1 MTAVTVSSNGV
12 RSASEEPSAWAPLK
26 IAIYRNLFIAQLI
39 SNIGT
44 WMQTV
49 GAQWFLVEH
58 HSSATIV
65 ALVQTASL
73 TPTLVLGLFG
83 GVFADLF
90 DRRRLLIV
98 IQTYAVLAAAA
109 LATLAFTG
117 VLTPTWLL
125 ALTVAIG
132 CCSAL
137 TAPAWQAIQPELVP
151 REQIP
156 AAASLGSVTV
166 NLARAIGPA
175 LAGVV
180 VLAAGPAAVFAL
192 NAVSFAAIIVAL
204 RSWKRPGC
212 APLGERESIAL
223 SILAALRWVRH
234 GPVTRRILLRSGLF
248 AFPASALWALLPV
261 TAAQHWHM
269 NSCGYGLV
277 LATLGVG
284 AVIGVALI
292 AQLRRL
298 FATNTVLAGSAGAY
312 ALGLVVIA
320 IGPFGVAIP
329 LLLACGMAWIA
340 TLTTLNAAVQLSLPP
355 WVRARVMAIY
365 LLVFSG
371 SQALGSY
378 LWGLIAAHFGLAQ
391 SLLAAAALLLLT
403 AASVTVLPLRPETGT
418 LDLTTSTAW
427 PTPTLVFQPEPSDGP
442 VLISTSYRVTDD
454 RIHQFAAAMLKVG
467 RSRSRTGGYRWRLYR
482 SGEDPQLV
490 IEEYTVPSWAEFDR
504 QHSTRWLASDNAAL
518 ATALQCTVDG
528 RAEEHWYFAL
538 AGPAGLLGGPS
549 RTSASTRT
557 RRRSITLNGILVPPW
572 AEGRV

>member
-1 MTAVTVSSNGV
+1 MTAVTVSSDGV
-12 RSASEEPSAWAPLK
+12 KSAPEETSAWAPLK
-26 IAIYRNLFIAQLI
+26 IAIYRNLFVAQLI

-58 HSSATIV
+58 HSSATII

-98 IQTYAVLAAAA
+98 IQTYAVLAAAV
-109 LATLAFTG
+109 LAALAFTG

-125 ALTVAIG
+125 VFTVAIG
-132 CCSAL
+132 CGSAL

-166 NLARAIGPA
+166 NVARAIGPA

-180 VLAAGPAAVFAL
+180 VLQAGPAAVFAL

-204 RSWKRPGC
+204 RAWNRPGC
-212 APLGERESIAL
+212 APLGERESIGL

-234 GPVTRRILLRSGLF
+234 GPVTRRILLRSALF

-292 AQLRRL
+292 AHLRRL

-312 ALGLVVIA
+312 ALGLLVVA
-320 IGPFGVAIP
+320 IGPFGPAIP
-329 LLLACGMAWIA
+329 LLLVCGMAWIA
-340 TLTTLNAAVQLSLPP
+340 TLTTLNAAIQLSLPH
-355 WVRARVMAIY
+355 WVRARGMAVY

-403 AASVTVLPLRPETGT
+403 AASVAVLPLRPETGT

-427 PTPTLVFQPEPSDGP
+427 PTPTLVFQPDPNDGP
-442 VLISTSYRVTDD
+442 VLISTSYHVTDD
-454 RIHQFAAAMLKVG
+454 RIHQFTAAMLKVG

-482 SGEDPQLV
+482 SGEDPELV
-490 IEEYTVPSWAEFDR
+490 IEEFTVPSWAEFDR
-504 QHSTRWLASDNAAL
+504 QHSTRWLASDNDAL
-518 ATALQCTVDG
+518 ARALRCTVDG

-538 AGPAGLLGGPS
+538 AGPAGVLGGPL
-549 RTSASTRT
+549 RTSASARVK
-557 RRRSITLNGILVPPW
+557 RSLVLLNGILPPPW
-572 AEGRV
+572 ADGRV

>member
-1 MTAVTVSSNGV
+1 MTAVAVTGNGV
-12 RSASEEPSAWAPLK
+12 KPAVEDTSAWAPLK
-26 IAIYRNLFIAQLI
+26 IAIYRNLFIAQLV

-58 HSSATIV
+58 HSSVTVV

-98 IQTYAVLAAAA
+98 IQTYAVLAAAV
-109 LATLAFTG
+109 LAALAFTG

-125 ALTVAIG
+125 VFTVAIG

-192 NAVSFAAIIVAL
+192 NAASFAAIIVAL

-234 GPVTRRILLRSGLF
+234 GPVTRRILLRSALF

-261 TAAQHWHM
+261 TAARHWHM

-284 AVIGVALI
+284 AVIGVA
-292 AQLRRL
+292 
-298 FATNTVLAGSAGAY
+298 
-312 ALGLVVIA
+312 VIA
-320 IGPFGVAIP
+320 
-329 LLLACGMAWIA
+329 
-340 TLTTLNAAVQLSLPP
+340 
-355 WVRARVMAIY
+355 
-365 LLVFSG
+365 
-371 SQALGSY
+371 
-378 LWGLIAAHFGLAQ
+378 H
-391 SLLAAAALLLLT
+391 
-403 AASVTVLPLRPETGT
+403 LR
-418 LDLTTSTAW
+418 
-427 PTPTLVFQPEPSDGP
+427 
-442 VLISTSYRVTDD
+442 
-454 RIHQFAAAMLKVG
+454 
-467 RSRSRTGGYRWRLYR
+467 
-482 SGEDPQLV
+482 
-490 IEEYTVPSWAEFDR
+490 WAY
-504 QHSTRWLASDNAAL
+504 S
-518 ATALQCTVDG
+518 
-528 RAEEHWYFAL
+528 
-538 AGPAGLLGGPS
+538 
-549 RTSASTRT
+549 
-557 RRRSITLNGILVPPW
+557 
-572 AEGRV
+572 

>member
-12 RSASEEPSAWAPLK
+12 KAASEDMSAWAPLK
-26 IAIYRNLFIAQLI
+26 IALYRNLFIAQLI

-73 TPTLVLGLFG
+73 TPTLVLGLLG

-98 IQTYAVLAAAA
+98 IQTYAVLTAAVLAA
-109 LATLAFTG
+109 LAFTG

-125 ALTVAIG
+125 VFTVAIG

-192 NAVSFAAIIVAL
+192 NAASFAAIIVAL

-234 GPVTRRILLRSGLF
+234 GPVTRRILLRSALF

-261 TAAQHWHM
+261 TAAQHWQM

-284 AVIGVALI
+284 AVIGVAVI

-298 FATNTVLAGSAGAY
+298 FETNTVLAGSAGAY
-312 ALGLVVIA
+312 ALGLLVVA
-320 IGPFGVAIP
+320 IGPFDVAVP
-329 LLLACGMAWIA
+329 LLLVCGMAWIA

-355 WVRARVMAIY
+355 WVRARVMAVY

-378 LWGLIAAHFGLAQ
+378 LWGLIAAHVGLAQ
-391 SLLAAAALLLLT
+391 SLATAAALLLLT

-427 PTPTLVFQPEPSDGP
+427 PTPTLVFQPDPSDGP
-442 VLISTSYRVTDD
+442 VLISTSYRVADD
-454 RIHQFAAAMLKVG
+454 RIDQFAAAMLKVG

-482 SGEDPQLV
+482 SAEDPQLV
-490 IEEYTVPSWAEFDR
+490 IEEFTVPSWAEFDR

-518 ATALQCTVDG
+518 ASALQCTVDG

-538 AGPAGLLGGPS
+538 AGPAGVLGRPS
-549 RTSASTRT
+549 RTSASPRT
-557 RRRSITLNGILVPPW
+557 KRSTITLNRILDPPW
-572 AEGRV
+572 ADGRV

>member
-1 MTAVTVSSNGV
+1 MTAVTVSSDGV
-12 RSASEEPSAWAPLK
+12 KSAPEETSALAPLK
-26 IAIYRNLFIAQLI
+26 IPIYRNLFIAQLV

-58 HSSATIV
+58 HSSATVI

-98 IQTYAVLAAAA
+98 IQTYAVLAAAV

-117 VLTPTWLL
+117 VLTPAWLL
-125 ALTVAIG
+125 VFTVAIG
-132 CCSAL
+132 CGSAL

-166 NLARAIGPA
+166 NVARAIGPA

-180 VLAAGPAAVFAL
+180 VLPAGPAAVFAL

-204 RSWKRPGC
+204 RSWKRPAC
-212 APLGERESIAL
+212 APLSERESIGL

-234 GPVTRRILLRSGLF
+234 GPVTRRILLRSALF

-261 TAAQHWHM
+261 TAAQHWQM

-292 AQLRRL
+292 AHLRRL
-298 FATNTVLAGSAGAY
+298 FATNTVLACSAGAY
-312 ALGLVVIA
+312 ALGL
-320 IGPFGVAIP
+320 
-329 LLLACGMAWIA
+329 
-340 TLTTLNAAVQLSLPP
+340 
-355 WVRARVMAIY
+355 
-365 LLVFSG
+365 
-371 SQALGSY
+371 
-378 LWGLIAAHFGLAQ
+378 
-391 SLLAAAALLLLT
+391 
-403 AASVTVLPLRPETGT
+403 
-418 LDLTTSTAW
+418 
-427 PTPTLVFQPEPSDGP
+427 
-442 VLISTSYRVTDD
+442 
-454 RIHQFAAAMLKVG
+454 
-467 RSRSRTGGYRWRLYR
+467 
-482 SGEDPQLV
+482 
-490 IEEYTVPSWAEFDR
+490 SW
-504 QHSTRWLASDNAAL
+504 
-518 ATALQCTVDG
+518 
-528 RAEEHWYFAL
+528 
-538 AGPAGLLGGPS
+538 
-549 RTSASTRT
+549 
-557 RRRSITLNGILVPPW
+557 
-572 AEGRV
+572 

>member
-1 MTAVTVSSNGV
+1 MTAVAVTSNGAQSV
-12 RSASEEPSAWAPLK
+12 SEDTSAWAPLK

-58 HSSATIV
+58 HSSATVV

-98 IQTYAVLAAAA
+98 VQTYAVLAAAA
-109 LATLAFTG
+109 LAALAFVG

-125 ALTVAIG
+125 VFTVAIG

-166 NLARAIGPA
+166 NVARAIGPA

-212 APLGERESIAL
+212 APLDERESIAL

-234 GPVTRRILLRSGLF
+234 GPVTRRILLRSALF

-261 TAAQHWHM
+261 TAAQHWQM

-312 ALGLVVIA
+312 ALGLLVVA
-320 IGPFGVAIP
+320 IGPFDVAIP
-329 LLLACGMAWIA
+329 LLLVCGMAWIA

-355 WVRARVMAIY
+355 WVRARVMAVY

-391 SLLAAAALLLLT
+391 SLVVAAALLLLT
-403 AASVTVLPLRPETGT
+403 AASVTALPLRPETGT

-454 RIHQFAAAMLKVG
+454 RLDQFAAAMLKVG

-490 IEEYTVPSWAEFDR
+490 IEEFTVPSWAEFDR

-518 ATALQCTVDG
+518 ASALQCTVDG

-538 AGPAGLLGGPS
+538 AGPTGVLGGPS
-549 RTSASTRT
+549 KTNAATRT
-557 RRRSITLNGILVPPW
+557 KRSTITLNGLLVPPW
-572 AEGRV
+572 ADRQV